1 MGIKNVNIDNVNRGL
16 IVGEEELK
24 SGNSIVNQILG
35 CTDPAS
41 CNYNENATEDD
52 GSCSYPNAT
61 CLGLSE
67 ADYGYDALASGQ
79 ECNLIPLDVCP
90 GCYIEGNPAFPK
102 NSQTVAGKNFQ
113 WCEFCGDPTAQN
125 YNADSANDSSKA
137 SWRNDDMCLYTACI
151 NPETGLSCCNQF
163 FPSAGEADNYTHD
176 ESKCVYAHPGCQCSG
191 SIAVTQSG
199 YCGDCMASQ
208 PNDSS
213 VVSTTGVAEGY
224 CDCDGNTTAGYCD
237 CNGSLTTSNCECGT
251 STIIDSTYCDC
262 SGVNAKSP
270 VCGCDGSATGTTLPT
285 YPTEN
290 VVDSNGATQQVYKNS
305 DYCDCNGTLPT
316 AYYLDNNGDG
326 YGHASYGLIYVCS
339 HHLPSGSSL
348 TLSSPG
354 AGVQGGWSV
363 NQSPCLD
370 DQKDCNGK
378 CPSEFEASYG
388 EVYGAA
394 LNSCNQCIAPAAQAH
409 GWEENCCAA
418 DVDANCSICNDDF
431 NEGQVGALSY
441 VEYDQAVG
449 MHLIRYRTN
458 IATNFGYIED
468 AFHTCDCSDVV
479 GKNYYNDNLE
489 SKIKAIDSC
498 LQCSNDANG
507 LALANLEIHL
517 QKSGGVQ
524 GEVVVKIDEYF
535 NEDADLYCDCASAV
549 AGQALGPTECCGN
562 KIKGCDGKCY
572 DPDAKIPQL
581 NCGGQCEDKSGA
593 ETLYDGVLGQYSPV
607 LYRETDCCGCRD
619 IQSMTSAQE
628 LQDCYLGEDDCC
640 GDVGCDGV
648 CNSGLV
654 DDECGLCGGNNST
667 CTGCLDST
675 AENYNSSATIDCGDC
690 CEYAVPTES
699 LAQILNKV
707 QADATGIKVDVQD
720 FLQPFAFSVNAEYW
734 NNLSSSSLPTLLQNY
749 SNGVSGSNI
758 GSGLDIAKFYG
769 WRNTNIL
776 DGEYDENEDVKWNP
790 QVVLPRVQYISASN
804 LKIVCDRPQDNAV
817 VHYNVKNESG
827 ENILNS
833 LIYNGSGVA
842 NLENTYSKIYATDAN
857 DYAIINKIKY
867 YFTIDAN
874 LNFDSTRLD
883 LLFGNVG
890 DKIERIKQITGPNR
904 DAYVGLH
911 SEHDQPWQLPV
922 GSLTDFQKGTA
933 ETFTDNTGT
942 EFPIYNIYEVTVSNA
957 SEFVIDLESIP
968 GLLTPP
974 PIYGCTDVSACNYN
988 NDATHTDNSCTY
1000 ANPGKYCDDT
1010 DIPIYGCLD
1019 SSAVNYSPSANTPD
1033 PSAPC
1038 EYEGCTDPT
1047 ATNYDTSATIDNGTC
1062 EYPLPCDGLPQSPI
1076 CCQPGFKNA
1085 SENFTLV
1092 AGVRVATNECE
1103 VCSSEICKET
1113 VYICGDE
1120 NATNFFTGQY
1130 DPDSM
1135 VFSSAACTYV
1145 SDEPSNVH
1153 SSITISD
1160 IESLSDAQLE
1170 SLQWI
1175 IYDTAGNVVSESRQ
1189 IDRSAPQNIGLDLSD
1204 IINIETSQGCL
1215 WFTPIGYKENS
1226 IWDFVSFEIKYAG
1239 QVIHSLYGKNT
1250 PTVQN
1255 SDIYDKTKNFY
1266 SSLEDGSA
1274 VITQYGEC
1282 TLGCDKNLD
1291 VLKTQYCET
1300 SISQNEDSSLTT
1312 IFLTVTTSQINS
1324 DYSEAYVEIYDL
1336 NTGLEIVSI
1345 RGMENSK
1352 TYQDRFVLSSTTSLG
1367 IKASNASGNS
1377 LSYKLTSEN
1386 GELITTKTI
1395 K

>member
-1 MGIKNVNIDNVNRGL
+1 MGIKNVNIDNVSRGL

-24 SGNSIVNQILG
+24 SGNSVINQILG
-35 CTDPAS
+35 CTDSAA

-52 GSCSYPNAT
+52 SSCSYPNAT

-67 ADYGYDALASGQ
+67 ADYGYSALASGQ
-79 ECNLIPLDVCP
+79 ECNLTPLDVCP
-90 GCYIEGNPAFPK
+90 GCYIDGNPTFPK
-102 NSQTVAGKNFQ
+102 NSQTVAGKSFE
-113 WCEFCGDPTAQN
+113 WCEFCGDPDAQN
-125 YNADSANDSSKA
+125 YNADSTNDASKV

-163 FPSAGEADNYTHD
+163 FPTLGEADNYTHD

-191 SIAVTQSG
+191 TSAVTQSG

-213 VVSTTGVAEGY
+213 VVLTTGVAEGY
-224 CDCDGNTTAGYCD
+224 CDCDGNTTDGYCD
-237 CNGSLTTSNCECGT
+237 CNGSPTTSNCECGT
-251 STIIDSTYCDC
+251 NTIIDNNYCDC

-285 YPTEN
+285 YSTKN
-290 VVDSNGATQQVYKNS
+290 VLDSNGVTQQVYQNN

-316 AYYLDNNGDG
+316 AYYYDNNGDG

-348 TLSSPG
+348 TLSSPVT
-354 AGVQGGWSV
+354 GVQGGWSV

-378 CPSEFEASYG
+378 CPSEFQALYG
-388 EVYGAA
+388 ETYGAA
-394 LNSCNQCIAPAAQAH
+394 LNSCNQCVAPAAQAH

-418 DVDANCSICNDDF
+418 DVNTDCSICNDDF

-441 VEYDQAVG
+441 SETEDGEY
-449 MHLIRYRTN
+449 HKIIYRTN

-468 AFHTCDCSDVV
+468 TFYTCDCSNLV
-479 GKNYYNDNLE
+479 GKNYYSDNLE
-489 SKIKAIDSC
+489 
-498 LQCSNDANG
+498 
-507 LALANLEIHL
+507 LEIKTFDDCNTCTETKNAFVTTSLPKHL
-517 QKSGGVQ
+517 EGSGGEAGVALTKQ
-524 GEVVVKIDEYF
+524 SEYAL
-535 NEDADLYCDCASAV
+535 NYPDASVYCDCASA
-549 AGQALGPTECCGN
+549 AANTPIAIDQCCGN
-562 KIKGCDGKCY
+562 KIKACDGKCY
-572 DPDAKIPQL
+572 DPEDSNAPQL
-581 NCGGQCEDKSGA
+581 DCNNDCGGNKVQ
-593 ETLYDGVLGQYSPV
+593 TN
-607 LYRETDCCGCRD
+607 CCGCVN
-619 IQSMTSAQE
+619 ITVLE
-628 LQDCYLGEDDCC
+628 NEDCNRECC
-640 GDVGCDGV
+640 GIIGCDGV
-648 CNSGLV
+648 CDSGLV
-654 DDECGLCGGNNST
+654 EDGCGVCGGNNST

-675 AENYNSSATIDCGDC
+675 AENYDASATLDCGDC
-690 CEYAVPTES
+690 CEYVVPTES

-707 QADATGIKVDVQD
+707 QADATGIKVNVQD
-720 FLQPFAFSVNAEYW
+720 FLQPFAFSNNANYW

-749 SNGVSGSNI
+749 SDGVSGSNI
-758 GSGLDIAKFYG
+758 GSGLDVAKFYG
-769 WRNTNIL
+769 WRTTNIL
-776 DGEYDENEDVKWNP
+776 EGEYDENEDVKWNS
-790 QVVLPRVQYISASN
+790 QVVLPRVQYISANN

-827 ENILNS
+827 EAILNN

-890 DKIERIKQITGPNR
+890 DKIDRIKQITGPNK
-904 DAYVGLH
+904 DVYVNLH
-911 SEHDQPWQLPV
+911 SGHDQPWQLPT
-922 GSLTDFQKGTA
+922 GLLTNFEKGEA
-933 ETFTDNTGT
+933 ETFTNSVGT

-974 PIYGCTDVSACNYN
+974 PIYGCIDVSACNYN

-1000 ANPGKYCDDT
+1000 ANPGKYCDGT
-1010 DIPIYGCLD
+1010 DIPVYGCLD
-1019 SSAVNYSPSANTPD
+1019 SSAANYNPSANTLD
-1033 PSAPC
+1033 PNAPC
-1038 EYEGCTDPT
+1038 EYEGCTDST
-1047 ATNYDTSATIDNGTC
+1047 ATNYDVSATIDNGTC

-1085 SENFTLV
+1085 SENFALV

-1120 NATNFFTGQY
+1120 DATNFFTGQY

-1135 VFSSAACTYV
+1135 IFSAAACTYAP
-1145 SDEPSNVH
+1145 DQPSNVH

-1175 IYDTAGNVVSESRQ
+1175 IYDTAGNVVSESRK

-1215 WFTPIGYKENS
+1215 WFTPVGYIENS

-1255 SDIYDKTKNFY
+1255 SNIYDKTKNFY

-1300 SISQNEDSSLTT
+1300 SINQNENSSLTT

-1336 NTGLEIVSI
+1336 STGLEIVSI
-1345 RGMENSK
+1345 RGIENSK
-1352 TYQDRFVLSSTTSLG
+1352 TYQDKFVLSSTTSLG
-1367 IKASNASGNS
+1367 IKASNAGGNS